1 MRIKVIANNAGIFAK
16 VILIIQT
23 IKQYCTNNNVSLSE
37 VSSIYL
43 ESTPN
48 SIDNLFDYVLE
59 QEKFDSYDVV
69 LQADYSIKTSIRM
82 SESPDLKFLY
92 YIFDKVKIKGS
103 VLERVNP
110 NINENTIGVHI
121 RLTDMNTLHKNE
133 YGVRNFGQYLNKINS
148 VIKETENSNIFIAS
162 DNAESIVKLEGE
174 YDIITNIISNRH
186 NSEIDT
192 GNQYNN
198 FLRLNHLS
206 ENFWVDS
213 FLDMLSLAKCGNS
226 FTSFLVV

>member
-82 SESPDLKFLY
+82 SESPD
-92 YIFDKVKIKGS
+92 
-103 VLERVNP
+103 
-110 NINENTIGVHI
+110 
-121 RLTDMNTLHKNE
+121 
-133 YGVRNFGQYLNKINS
+133 
-148 VIKETENSNIFIAS
+148 
-162 DNAESIVKLEGE
+162 
-174 YDIITNIISNRH
+174 
-186 NSEIDT
+186 
-192 GNQYNN
+192 
-198 FLRLNHLS
+198 
-206 ENFWVDS
+206 
-213 FLDMLSLAKCGNS
+213 
-226 FTSFLVV
+226 